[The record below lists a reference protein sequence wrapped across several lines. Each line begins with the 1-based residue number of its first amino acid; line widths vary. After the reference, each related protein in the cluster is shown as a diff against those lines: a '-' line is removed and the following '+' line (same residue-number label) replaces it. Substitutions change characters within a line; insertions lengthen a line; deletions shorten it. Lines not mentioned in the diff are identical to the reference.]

1 MTGFASSR
9 QRRRGLL
16 EEKVQFRHVVSNLVA
31 RVEGNRAQARC
42 YLLDFRTRAGKTQL
56 LSPGEYECDLR
67 KEGDH
72 WRFVRRVVVMDQP
85 FGVDDL

>member
-9 QRRRGLL
+9 QRRRACS
-16 EEKVQFRHVVSNLVA
+16 KKRCSSA
-31 RVEGNRAQARC
+31 TWCRTSWRRVEGDRAQARC

-56 LSPGEYECDLR
+56 LSPGEYECELR
-67 KEGDH
+67 KEGGH
-72 WRFVRRVVVMDQP
+72 WRFVRRVVVMDQA